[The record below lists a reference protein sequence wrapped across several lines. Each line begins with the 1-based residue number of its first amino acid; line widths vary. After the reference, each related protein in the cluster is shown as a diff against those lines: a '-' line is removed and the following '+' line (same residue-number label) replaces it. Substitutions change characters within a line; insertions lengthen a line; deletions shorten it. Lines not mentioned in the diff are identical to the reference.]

1 MSRRAARCTEADYAR
16 AIRAAQKTGA
26 GPVRALPDGTIIID
40 VAEKPEQQQHPATE
54 TNEWDVVT

>member
-1 MSRRAARCTEADYAR
+1 MSRRPARCTEADYAR

-40 VAEKPEQQQHPATE
+40 VAGKPEQQQDDPATA
-54 TNEWDVVT
+54 TSWDDV